1 MANEN
6 LSVYDRICR
15 TRKSGRA
22 TASDYIN
29 ATITDFVELHG
40 DRCFADDHAIV
51 GGIGRLNGKPVTV
64 IGIEKG
70 RDLNERLL
78 RNFGCVLP
86 EGYRKAL
93 RLIKQAEKFHRP
105 VICFV
110 DTQGANCG
118 KGAEER
124 GQGQAIANNLYEL
137 TDVKTPIISVMI
149 GEGGSGG
156 ALALAVA
163 DEVWMLENAYYSVI
177 TPESC
182 ASILFKD
189 PKRAPEAAEHLKLT
203 ASDLNKMGIVE
214 KVVEEPEDFSEEK
227 ETSHFMKKLADDLS
241 KEIKQ
246 LEKKPVD
253 KLLDDRYEKYRKI
266 GRYSEYSEAVERF
279 PEQHSY
285 LVYHRLL
292 QEREE
297 DYLDVAKILVLNG
310 SPHKNASTT
319 MAVTNAFVK
328 GMCEGGEY
336 ESEIIN
342 ISDLNVTPCMGCLSC
357 WARTEGECVI
367 KNDDMPAVKKKI
379 EEADTIIE
387 SYPLYFFGMPG
398 QMKLFTDR
406 LLSMMCTYRGQKP
419 PENGESFHGI
429 RNPKTGQKLVL
440 ISGCAYSESE
450 SVYDSLLKEYECICG
465 KNGFTAILCPQLK
478 TLIELGASSRLDRYL
493 SKYEAAGKEFAATK
507 HLSEETKQK
516 LSKAPFSE
524 AVYKNLLDNFWH
536 EQKEDEI

>member
-1 MANEN
+1 M
-6 LSVYDRICR
+6 
-15 TRKSGRA
+15 
-22 TASDYIN
+22 
-29 ATITDFVELHG
+29 
-40 DRCFADDHAIV
+40 
-51 GGIGRLNGKPVTV
+51 
-64 IGIEKG
+64 
-70 RDLNERLL
+70 
-78 RNFGCVLP
+78 
-86 EGYRKAL
+86 
-93 RLIKQAEKFHRP
+93 
-105 VICFV
+105 
-110 DTQGANCG
+110 
-118 KGAEER
+118 
-124 GQGQAIANNLYEL
+124 
-137 TDVKTPIISVMI
+137 
-149 GEGGSGG
+149 
-156 ALALAVA
+156 
-163 DEVWMLENAYYSVI
+163 
-177 TPESC
+177 
-182 ASILFKD
+182 
-189 PKRAPEAAEHLKLT
+189 
-203 ASDLNKMGIVE
+203 
-214 KVVEEPEDFSEEK
+214 
-227 ETSHFMKKLADDLS
+227 
-241 KEIKQ
+241 
-246 LEKKPVD
+246 
-253 KLLDDRYEKYRKI
+253 
-266 GRYSEYSEAVERF
+266 
-279 PEQHSY
+279 
-285 LVYHRLL
+285 YHRLL

-310 SPHKNASTT
+310 SPHKSASTT

-367 KNDDMPAVKKKI
+367 KNDDMPAVKKRI
-379 EEADTIIE
+379 EEADIIIE

-493 SKYEAAGKEFAATK
+493 SKYESAGKEFAETK

-524 AVYKNLLDNFWH
+524 AVYKNLLDNFWR
-536 EQKEDEI
+536 EQKEDQI

>member
-203 ASDLNKMGIVE
+203 AADLNKMGIVE

-266 GRYSEYSEAVERF
+266 GRYSEYSEAVGEV
-279 PEQHSY
+279 PGAAQ
-285 LVYHRLL
+285 LL
-292 QEREE
+292 GVSHAPARKRRG
-297 DYLDVAKILVLNG
+297 LFDVAKILVLNG
-310 SPHKNASTT
+310 SPHKSASTT

-367 KNDDMPAVKKKI
+367 KNDDMPAVKKRI
-379 EEADTIIE
+379 EEADIIIE